1 MMDKQKILDKVTKL
15 MSLANSPGANTNEAA
30 TALRQARSLMAKY
43 NIESD
48 ELRASQ
54 VLETSVPTGTR
65 RSPADWLHSL
75 AATCAA
81 ANSTRSR
88 ASVVMICR
96 GSTPYRPLKAMSSV
110 FSGRPRMVN
119 TWEKLPKPADWRTD
133 ASLSSTS
140 PTVRACWSA
149 MVLAV

>member
-65 RSPADWLHSL
+65 RSPAD
-75 AATCAA
+75 
-81 ANSTRSR
+81 
-88 ASVVMICR
+88 
-96 GSTPYRPLKAMSSV
+96 
-110 FSGRPRMVN
+110 
-119 TWEKLPKPADWRTD
+119 
-133 ASLSSTS
+133 
-140 PTVRACWSA
+140 
-149 MVLAV
+149 